1 MSQNYLKNHKKFPD
15 WNFTKEIVTFNIVNC
30 EIPKITFS
38 FIFSLNSAGIG
49 AFISKC
55 LNTKLY
61 H

>member
-30 EIPKITFS
+30 EIPKIT
-38 FIFSLNSAGIG
+38 SLNSAGIG
-49 AFISKC
+49 AFISRC